1 MPRDVR
7 FGTKS
12 RNVFTRFGAWT
23 QEACLTEDQRKDRR
37 VEKTERLL
45 HDALSSL
52 IHEKTYDEI
61 VVKEILAR
69 ANVGRST
76 FYAHFR
82 DKDELLVTGIR
93 DMVGARAVAPPP
105 STAPVEHILRFS
117 LPILRHIATRRQP
130 NAKAGEPG
138 RQRVVHDHLRDVLA
152 ELVARDL
159 ETIPGRLETASGVSR
174 ELLAQHVAAT
184 FVLVLEWWTAR
195 GCVLSAVEAN
205 DAFRALV
212 MPVVSRALQ

>member
-1 MPRDVR
+1 M
-7 FGTKS
+7 
-12 RNVFTRFGAWT
+12 FTTLGDWT
-23 QEACLTEDQRKDRR
+23 QGAYLTGDQRKDRR

-52 IHEKTYDEI
+52 IHEKAYDEI

-82 DKDELLVTGIR
+82 DKDELLVSGIR
-93 DMVGARAVAPPP
+93 DMVGARSVASSP
-105 STAPVEHILRFS
+105 STASVDHVVRFS
-117 LPILRHIATRRQP
+117 LPILRHIATHRAP
-130 NAKAGEPG
+130 NAKAGQHG
-138 RQRVVHDHLRDVLA
+138 RQKVVHDHLRQVLA

-159 ETIPGRLETASGVSR
+159 GTGSGAVKIGAVSP
-174 ELLAQHVAAT
+174 ELLARHVAAT
-184 FVLVLEWWTAR
+184 FVLVLEWWTDR
-195 GCVLSAVEAN
+195 GCALSAVEAN